1 MNIHVEKNV
10 NDKPNL
16 VLLHGWASSSK
27 IWRDWL
33 PQLSDHFSLTLI
45 DIPGLGQSTLSEK
58 YSIDAIVDAVL
69 AVLPQKC
76 ALLGWS
82 LGGVIA
88 TLLAQKMLAQNVSA
102 TEDDSAAQFKRHELT
117 ALITIASNPCFVAQ
131 SDWVTAM
138 PAFMFEQFQTNLI
151 NDEQK
156 ALARFFLL
164 QVQKGSVSKEILKTI
179 KAVARDESPAD
190 LQHSLSLLSIDT
202 RSILATLN
210 IPSYHV
216 FGEFDQLVPAAI
228 TVELEKLSPF
238 ISTKIINGAGHL
250 PFLSDAEQVANDVCG
265 FLTKQTLG
273 ARKLNCHN

>member
-1 MNIHVEKNV
+1 LNIHVEKVV

-27 IWRDWL
+27 IWRNWL
-33 PQLSDHFSLTLI
+33 PHLSGDFSLTLI

-58 YSIDAIVDAVL
+58 YNIDAIVDAVL
-69 AVLPQKC
+69 PLLPQKC

-88 TLLAQKMLAQNVSA
+88 TLLAQKMLAQIKLA
-102 TEDDSAAQFKRHELT
+102 TEPDRAAKVEKYELT

-138 PAFMFEQFQTNLI
+138 PDFMFEQFQTNLI

-156 ALARFFLL
+156 TLARFFLL

-179 KAVARDESPAD
+179 KAVAGDESPAD

-216 FGEFDQLVPAAI
+216 FGECDQLVPAAI
-228 TVELEKLSPF
+228 TIELEKLSPF
-238 ISTKIINGAGHL
+238 VSTKIINGAGHL
-250 PFLSDAEQVANDVCG
+250 PFLSDAEQVANDVCE
-265 FLTKQTLG
+265 FLTEHVYV
-273 ARKLNCHN
+273 RED